1 MSNEELPE
9 HQHYE
14 QESVVFKEVLKKYFN
29 GEVPT
34 EKSRQQALKLIY
46 DTSMFNRQGWT
57 NEDDFMEYNMN
68 GY

>member
-14 QESVVFKEVLKKYFN
+14 QESVVFKEVLNKYFK

-46 DTSMFNRQGWT
+46 ETSMFNKQGWT
-57 NEDDFMEYNMN
+57 DEDDFMQYNMN